1 MSNLDLDHLSRCYG
15 RTFRTTERVPAG
27 GNCIHRLTTGDA
39 IFYLKLYR
47 PADRSDAEIGFASRL
62 LRALPATHGVAV
74 ARPVASIAGADLV
87 PVTVEG
93 EVWNACL
100 FEALVGRPLTR
111 TMADMRRFGT
121 AIADLQ
127 RGLATIPG
135 GDAPRLDPPALCAR
149 ADRALRDI
157 AGSDAVRAAIDRHG
171 TAPFGDPAFPPLPSG
186 ICHGDA
192 WAGNVVVQARSVGFL
207 DFDDCGW
214 SPYLLDLG
222 TAVRHLV
229 VSEGY
234 EADESVAALV
244 AGYEAVRPLDDD
256 ERRMLPLFV
265 KLAEIRSLLFLA
277 ERCILEPDLWSRVFD
292 RAITCLGGRSDARP
306 I

>member
-1 MSNLDLDHLSRCYG
+1 MSGLDLDHLSRCYG
-15 RTFRTTERVPAG
+15 RTFRTVERVAAG
-27 GNCIHRLTTGDA
+27 GHRIHCLTTESD

-47 PADRSDAEIGFASRL
+47 PDAETGFALRL
-62 LRALPATHGVAV
+62 LRAFPPTHGVAV
-74 ARPVASIAGADLV
+74 ARPVAAISGADLV

-93 EVWNACL
+93 EGWNACL
-100 FEALVGRPLTR
+100 FEALAGRSLAR
-111 TMADMRRFGT
+111 TTGDMRRFGT

-127 RGLATIPG
+127 RGLAAIAG
-135 GDAPRLDPPALCAR
+135 EDVLRLHPLALCAR
-149 ADRALRDI
+149 ADRALAHI

-171 TAPFGDPAFPPLPSG
+171 TVPFGDPGFPPLPSG

-192 WAGNVVVQARSVGFL
+192 WAGNVVAQEKSVGFL

-214 SPYLLDLG
+214 GPSLLDLG

-229 VSEGY
+229 VSEGGW
-234 EADESVAALV
+234 ADESVAALV
-244 AGYEAVRPLDDD
+244 AGYEAVRPLTDD

-265 KLAEIRSLLFLA
+265 NLAEIRSLLFLA

-292 RAITCLGGRSDARP
+292 RAITCLGGGSDVRS